1 MGNVVLYAIEGIL
14 AIVAIAYFA
23 QKKVLVGVLAI
34 CTGALLYLVV
44 NSITGEEDF
53 NAQIE
58 QREDIVKN
66 RLREIQAAEEA
77 YKECH
82 DDAYTGAFDTLIDF
96 MKNGRVFEVVK
107 EGVLSEYQ
115 QQHGWN
121 DSTAAIKVYQIKMAH
136 PGDDAAVQAEIQN
149 GELKGFRIDTIWK
162 PAMSIYEGKKEF
174 NYGPICPDS
183 LSKIPFSGGKEFDLM
198 AKRDST
204 RSGMKIYIMQCA
216 APDESFLTADMGP
229 KIKQKIADRAEFA
242 MSRNAYAGLK
252 IGSETA
258 DEWNNNGG
266 NWDNK

>member
-14 AIVAIAYFA
+14 AIVAISYFV
-23 QKKVLVGVLAI
+23 QKKVLIGVLAI

-58 QREDIVKN
+58 QREDVVKN

-82 DDAYTGAFDTLIDF
+82 NDAYTAGFDTLIDF
-96 MKNGRVFEVVK
+96 VKNGRVYEVVK

-121 DSTAAIKVYQIKMAH
+121 DSTAAVEVYRIKQANA
-136 PGDDAAVQAEIQN
+136 GNEAAIAAAIQN

-162 PAMSIYEGKKEF
+162 PAMSIFADKKKFPYEV
-174 NYGPICPDS
+174 CADS
-183 LSKIPFSGGKEFDLM
+183 LSKIPFSGGREFDLM
-198 AKRDST
+198 ARRDST

-216 APDESFLTADMGP
+216 APDETFLTADMGP
-229 KIKQKIADRAEFA
+229 KIKQKLADRAEFA
-242 MSRNAYAGLK
+242 MERNAYAGLK